1 MKYLRSGGQRLF
13 TPLLILLCVV
23 PVCAQSSKDASFL
36 STLGELREASYSDKA
51 KIAERLSQTGHSSV
65 RAVLTALLESRLYS
79 RNSDQ
84 KIFIV
89 KAADADPFNLI
100 DPLTLKDAGTASADS
115 LTQIG
120 TNNGLRSALRATV
133 AHFSLSSPDV
143 TVRLEAVRE
152 MSKSLDSA
160 TVVLLRERLA

>member
-13 TPLLILLCVV
+13 MPLLIFFCVALFCMA
-23 PVCAQSSKDASFL
+23 PIRAQSSQDAAFV

-65 RAVLTALLESRLYS
+65 RAVLTALLESRLYY

-84 KIFIV
+84 KVFIV
-89 KAADADPFNLI
+89 KAADVDPFSLI
-100 DPLTLKDAGTASADS
+100 DPISLKDAGSASADS
-115 LTQIG
+115 VTQIG

-143 TVRLEAVRE
+143 AVRLDAVRG
-152 MSKSLDSA
+152 
-160 TVVLLRERLA
+160 